1 MASNRHLARI
11 IAVQTLYEWEF
22 VAHRFPGGNK
32 YNEKEKIREILDRN
46 IAEFSSAAQNQEFI
60 EDLVWGALKDSGKID
75 KILEPAAPEW
85 PIAQIALVDL
95 VVLRLA
101 IYELLFKREVPP
113 KVAINEAVELAKT
126 FGGENS
132 SRFVNG
138 VLGTIYRASDIYN
151 PEDDKKP
158 HNKEK
163 VKDNSSTTI
172 RDKKEK

>member
-22 VAHRFPGGNK
+22 IAHRFPSDKK
-32 YNEKEKIREILDRN
+32 YDEKGKVREILDRN
-46 IAEFSSAAQNQEFI
+46 IAEFSSAAQNQDFI
-60 EDLVWGALKDSGKID
+60 EDLVWGTLKSAEKID
-75 KILEPAAPEW
+75 KIIQPAAPEW

-95 VVLRLA
+95 VVLRAA
-101 IYELLFKREVPP
+101 IYELLFKKEVPP

-151 PEDDKKP
+151 PEDDKKVKSGQRP
-158 HNKEK
+158 ETGDEGKKRKEK
-163 VKDNSSTTI
+163 ND
-172 RDKKEK
+172 